1 VSYGGVSCL
10 ASRIEVDPRS
20 AYPCQHTGDRL
31 LFEAIRED
39 SGYDQQ
45 EKRTGES
52 AKPGEVRMLTES
64 EQQSLR
70 EANLK
75 AHLII
80 TKLIAEA
87 ERKGKL
93 SK

>member
-1 VSYGGVSCL
+1 MTSK
-10 ASRIEVDPRS
+10 R
-20 AYPCQHTGDRL
+20 
-31 LFEAIRED
+31 
-39 SGYDQQ
+39 
-45 EKRTGES
+45 KRTGES
-52 AKPGEVRMLTES
+52 AKPGEVRLLTES